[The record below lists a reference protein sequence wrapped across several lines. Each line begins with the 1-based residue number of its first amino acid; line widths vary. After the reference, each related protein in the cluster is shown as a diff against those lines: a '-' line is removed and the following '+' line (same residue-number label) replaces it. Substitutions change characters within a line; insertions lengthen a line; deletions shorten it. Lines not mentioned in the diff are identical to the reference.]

1 MTGLAIVFTILCL
14 AFGTVY
20 DILCQK
26 ERYRSAFWIKG
37 LAGLCF
43 IAVALALTMLQP
55 ELAFAR
61 LIVFG
66 LVLGLIGDQL
76 LALRRLHQKQHDAF
90 FALGMLAF
98 AAGHVMYILA
108 MWQLDSGAWLFA
120 LVLLAFG
127 FSAASWYLMR
137 SSVDAGKL
145 FVPGMTYILL
155 VVSVGSMAAALLL
168 RGQGTRALLLLL
180 GGIAFAVSDCTLTV
194 RSFGPKRTLRQSRI
208 IHATYYTAQ
217 LLIAWSIAG

>member
-1 MTGLAIVFTILCL
+1 MTGLAIGFTILCL
-14 AFGTVY
+14 AFGTAY

-26 ERYRSAFWIKG
+26 ERYRSAFWVKG

-43 IAVALALTMLQP
+43 IAVALALTMIQP
-55 ELAFAR
+55 QMEFPR
-61 LIVFG
+61 WIVFG

-76 LALRRLHQKQHDAF
+76 LALRRLQPERHDAF

-98 AAGHVMYILA
+98 AVGHVMYLIA
-108 MWQLDSGAWLFA
+108 MLQLDSGAWLFA
-120 LVLLAFG
+120 LVLLAFAY
-127 FSAASWYLMR
+127 AAAAWYLMKR
-137 SSVDAGKL
+137 EVDAGKL

-155 VVSVGSMAAALLL
+155 VVSLSAMAAALLL

-194 RSFGPKRTLRQSRI
+194 RSFGPKRTLLQSRV

-217 LLIAWSIAG
+217 LLIAWSIAA